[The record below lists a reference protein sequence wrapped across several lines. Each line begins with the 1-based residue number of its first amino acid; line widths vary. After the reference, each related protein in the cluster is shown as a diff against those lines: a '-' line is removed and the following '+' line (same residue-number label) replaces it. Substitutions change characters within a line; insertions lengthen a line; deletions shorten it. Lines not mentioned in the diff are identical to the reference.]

1 MMTGNSLWITLIK
14 MINNIMNTQHTLIE
28 ENK

>member
-1 MMTGNSLWITLIK
+1 MMTENSLWITLIK